1 MGFEQ
6 CHPAVNLIY
15 FAAVI
20 AGTVLFRNPVFLLI
34 GFLCGFIY
42 SIKRNGKKH

>member
-20 AGTVLFRNPVFLLI
+20 AGMVFFRNPVFLLI
-34 GFLCGFIY
+34 GFLCGFAY
-42 SIKRNGKKH
+42 SM